1 MVVRRAQNGREPL
14 LGGKLISRRDIQRSL
29 MVMAGEGA
37 LIGYRSV
44 DNITFN
50 LDGKDKSDLAW
61 VIFEVA
67 QGDLARTTGVLGTIN
82 NHVTLEL
89 MRLIRAQKTIRIR
102 GAFNDRDIGET
113 SDWTLQWIA
122 ATGARLEDTSSFI
135 GFRAVASR
143 HHPTK

>member
-1 MVVRRAQNGREPL
+1 
-14 LGGKLISRRDIQRSL
+14 

-44 DNITFN
+44 DNIILN
-50 LDGKDKSDLAW
+50 LDGKDKPDVAW

-102 GAFNDRDIGET
+102 GAFNDRGIGEP
-113 SDWTLQWIA
+113 SDWTLHLIA
-122 ATGARLEDTSSFI
+122 ATGARLEDTSSLI

-143 HHPTK
+143 HHPRK

>member
-1 MVVRRAQNGREPL
+1 
-14 LGGKLISRRDIQRSL
+14 

-37 LIGYRSV
+37 LIRYRSV
-44 DNITFN
+44 DNITLD

-61 VIFEVA
+61 VIFEVV

-89 MRLIRAQKTIRIR
+89 MRLIRAQKTIRIK
-102 GAFNDRDIGET
+102 GAFNDRDTGET
-113 SDWTLQWIA
+113 SDWTLHWIA